1 MKYVILIAKANGL
14 VCPIVFDENIT
25 HRDVAVGA
33 ARASG
38 PHRIVSAGFVHHRH
52 GEWVCGGDSESLGG
66 MKSRDEDS
74 LILRLFLDY
83 GLSGLEL
90 QNAIELSNLNPEL
103 FKTLLEKYDADRTG
117 TGRLPAK
124 GS

>member
-1 MKYVILIAKANGL
+1 L
-14 VCPIVFDENIT
+14 
-25 HRDVAVGA
+25 GA

-38 PHRIVSAGFVHHRH
+38 PFKILSAGFVHRRR

-66 MKSRDEDS
+66 MKSREEDS

-90 QNAIELSNLNPEL
+90 QNVLSVAELNPQL
-103 FKTLLEKYDADRTG
+103 LPTLLEKYDADRTR
-117 TGRLPAK
+117 TGGNDA
-124 GS
+124 